1 MVFRTASLWFAR
13 IKTNLILRSR
23 AQRGVSKDGQH
34 HDWFPPFETRSCG
47 PLLRVRFYLRPAR
60 TPAVR
65 TTMTRH
71 FSAELLCVPWRA
83 PGNYPFTAPA
93 VRPDDMYLRKA

>member
-1 MVFRTASLWFAR
+1 
-13 IKTNLILRSR
+13 
-23 AQRGVSKDGQH
+23 
-34 HDWFPPFETRSCG
+34 
-47 PLLRVRFYLRPAR
+47 
-60 TPAVR
+60 
-65 TTMTRH
+65 MTRH